1 MNLFVACDLNNGIG
15 YKNQLLYRS
24 SVDLKRFAEK
34 TKNSTIVMGYNTFC
48 SLPHVLPNRRHIVF
62 TKKLI
67 VPELELKVNHTI
79 AKFGVCPEVH
89 IVNSL
94 ESFFKLIS
102 DLNIS
107 SNEINV
113 IGGEQIYNLLF
124 DYISVF
130 YITVFNK
137 SFENVDAFFDKA
149 RLSND
154 IFDSRNSIH
163 LHPFGEELELSFI
176 TCVRK

>member
-24 SVDLKRFAEK
+24 SMDLKRFAEK
-34 TKNSTIVMGYNTFC
+34 TKGSTIVMGYNTFC
-48 SLPHVLPNRRHIVF
+48 SLPHALPGRRHIVF

-67 VPELELKVNHTI
+67 VPELELQFNHTV
-79 AKFGVCPEVH
+79 AKFGVCPEIY

-94 ESFFKLIS
+94 ESFFKLQS
-102 DLNIS
+102 DLNINS
-107 SNEINV
+107 SEINV

-130 YITVFNK
+130 YVTIFNK
-137 SFENVDAFFDKA
+137 SFENVDAFFNKDLL
-149 RLSND
+149 LSD
-154 IFDSRNSIH
+154 MFEVRSSIE
-163 LHPFGEELELSFI
+163 LHPYDEQLNLSFLTYI
-176 TCVRK
+176 RK

>member
-102 DLNIS
+102 DLKVLNGNDLKALEEKIS
-107 SNEINV
+107 QLV
-113 IGGEQIYNLLF
+113 QLC
-124 DYISVF
+124 
-130 YITVFNK
+130 K
-137 SFENVDAFFDKA
+137 SLREDNTELRQSLALVQGAERDLKA
-149 RLSND
+149 RMQQAQ
-154 IFDSRNSIH
+154 IRIESIMDR
-163 LHPFGEELELSFI
+163 LPEDVL
-176 TCVRK
+176 